1 MHVFS
6 CSGMTS
12 LPNSSFSP
20 TVMTASP
27 RILPPSPIPP
37 CSFGGIAVDRRDMG
51 HLFERCLLEVSALSR
66 GALAVIA
73 ALSFSLREL

>member
-1 MHVFS
+1 
-6 CSGMTS
+6 
-12 LPNSSFSP
+12 
-20 TVMTASP
+20 
-27 RILPPSPIPP
+27 
-37 CSFGGIAVDRRDMG
+37 MG